1 MKAVAIVMLLAGWVC
16 GALAVLSALGI
27 MPSIIGTLSIGAE
40 IALGPVATS
49 TIAWGWGSM
58 LLVMSSITLAVF
70 STKEY

>member
-1 MKAVAIVMLLAGWVC
+1 
-16 GALAVLSALGI
+16 
-27 MPSIIGTLSIGAE
+27 
-40 IALGPVATS
+40 VATS